1 MAQKGL
7 PDLNNLLAQHG
18 FKTPGVPNNSVEKP
32 TVHVLRLISRKD
44 KTVCSR
50 NCDLWPFI

>member
-50 NCDLWPFI
+50 NCDL